1 MTTTMLARD
10 PVQPVSPSDAGLGG
24 RSMHNPRHWLH
35 FPLVEASNA

>member
-10 PVQPVSPSDAGLGG
+10 PGLGG

-35 FPLVEASNA
+35 FPLVEVSNA